1 MSPLSTPNST
11 PKGISRFL
19 QQSHPIWLVIY
30 ASCAAFLTYTCMY
43 AFRKPFSVGTY
54 ENIAGWQGEL
64 DFKIA
69 LILSQVLG
77 YLLSKFIGIKVV
89 SEMTAGRRALAILA
103 LVMASE
109 LALIGFALTPAP
121 YNVGF
126 MFFNG
131 LPLGMIWGLVFS
143 FLEGRKSTEILGAV
157 LSVTFIVASGWVR
170 TVGKWL
176 LVETSIPEVWMPAV
190 TGAIFTLPFFFCL
203 YFLSQTPL
211 PDKQDIA
218 LRHERVP
225 MDGKARMAF
234 FLRYWPGI
242 LLLISSFLLFTGL
255 RDFRDNFSAE
265 IWQALGYGQEPGI
278 FAYAGIRIALIVL
291 VVLGLMVMIKDNVK
305 AFFAN
310 QYFILL
316 GCVLLGGATFM
327 YQANLLDGKSWMV
340 LLGAGLYIAYIP
352 YNCFL
357 FDRLVSC
364 VGVTANAGFL
374 IYLADSAGYLGSVSI
389 LLYRTF
395 ASPEISWLNFFIN
408 LCYLVSI
415 GGATL
420 VVGSLA
426 YFMGLRRKAAAA
438 ERNGSTNQ
446 NNTLSIAP

>member
-1 MSPLSTPNST
+1 MNVTSASDAGQ
-11 PKGISRFL
+11 KGIGKFL
-19 QQSHPIWLVIY
+19 ATSHPIWLVIY
-30 ASCAAFLTYTCMY
+30 ASCTAFLTYTCMY

-54 ENIAGWQGEL
+54 ENVLGWQGEL
-64 DFKIA
+64 DFKVA

-89 SEMTAGRRALAILA
+89 SEMTAGRRAVSILA

-121 YNVGF
+121 YNVAF

-176 LVETSIPEVWMPAV
+176 LLETNVPEVWMPAV
-190 TGAIFTLPFFFCL
+190 TGAIFTLPFFVCL

-211 PDKQDIA
+211 PDKEDIV
-218 LRHERVP
+218 LRHQRVP

-265 IWQALGYGQEPGI
+265 IWHTLGFGEEPGI
-278 FAYAGIRIALIVL
+278 FAYAGIRVALIVL
-291 VVLGLMVMIKDNVK
+291 VALALMVMIKDNVK

-310 QYFILL
+310 HYFILL
-316 GCVLLGGATFM
+316 GCALLGGATVMFEM
-327 YQANLLDGKSWMV
+327 QLLSSKAWMV

-357 FDRLVSC
+357 FDRLVSS

-389 LLYRTF
+389 LLYKTF
-395 ASPEISWLNFFIN
+395 ASPNISWLHFFIN
-408 LCYLVSI
+408 LCYLVSSA
-415 GGATL
+415 GAAL
-420 VVGSLA
+420 VIGSLI
-426 YFMGLRRKAAAA
+426 YFMGLRRKAS
-438 ERNGSTNQ
+438 RNQTKSTQQSMANQ
-446 NNTLSIAP
+446 HG